1 MRTEIPRAAERSLR
15 LKDLDA
21 VVVGGGPA
29 GLAVSQ
35 QLGARGLS
43 SVVLERGERAG
54 WTWRHLYDSLRL
66 HTGKHLSSLPGMPF
80 PRRTPLFPS
89 RLEFVEYLDSYA
101 ARFRLPVHTGVE
113 ATGLRQEDG
122 GWLVETSYG
131 EYRAKAVVVATG
143 IASEPKLPE
152 FDGMSSYG
160 GQMSH
165 SSEYRAPDQ
174 SPARS
179 ILIVGIGNSGAE
191 IASELAEAG
200 RDVTLSVRSGANIIP
215 RSIVGIPTQ
224 YFGWL
229 LSALPS
235 ALQRRVT
242 RELSRLGDLVRPGS
256 ARLPRKRA
264 PDSCQDVPV
273 IGRRIL
279 DLIGAGRVKKRP
291 GIAEMNTHGV
301 RFLDGESWT
310 GDAIVLATG
319 YRGAIEWMGRYGDR
333 DECGFGERRDRV
345 RSSRH
350 AGLYFMG
357 HNYDGRGG
365 LYNIR
370 IDAKRVARLVSES
383 HTRR

>member
-1 MRTEIPRAAERSLR
+1 M
-15 LKDLDA
+15 
-21 VVVGGGPA
+21 VVGGGPA

-89 RLEFVEYLDSYA
+89 RLEFVAYLESYA
-101 ARFRLPVHTGVE
+101 ARFRLPVRTGVE
-113 ATGLRQEDG
+113 ARGLRQEEG
-122 GWLVETSYG
+122 EWLVETSNG
-131 EYRAKAVVVATG
+131 EYRAKVVVVATG

-165 SSEYRAPDQ
+165 SSEYRAPDR

-215 RSIVGIPTQ
+215 RSIAGIPTQ

-291 GIAEMNTHGV
+291 GIAEMN
-301 RFLDGESWT
+301 
-310 GDAIVLATG
+310 DARRPLPGWRV
-319 YRGAIEWMGRYGDR
+319 MDR
-333 DECGFGERRDRV
+333 
-345 RSSRH
+345 
-350 AGLYFMG
+350 
-357 HNYDGRGG
+357 
-365 LYNIR
+365 
-370 IDAKRVARLVSES
+370 
-383 HTRR
+383 

>member
-1 MRTEIPRAAERSLR
+1 M
-15 LKDLDA
+15 
-21 VVVGGGPA
+21 
-29 GLAVSQ
+29 
-35 QLGARGLS
+35 
-43 SVVLERGERAG
+43 
-54 WTWRHLYDSLRL
+54 
-66 HTGKHLSSLPGMPF
+66 
-80 PRRTPLFPS
+80 FPS

-113 ATGLRQEDG
+113 ATGLRQEEG

-152 FDGMSSYG
+152 FIGMSSYG

-215 RSIVGIPTQ
+215 RSVVGIPTQ

-333 DECGFGERRDRV
+333 DECGFGERRRQGAE
-345 RSSRH
+345 R
-350 AGLYFMG
+350 
-357 HNYDGRGG
+357 RGTRG
-365 LYNIR
+365 CTLWATTTT
-370 IDAKRVARLVSES
+370 DEVAFTISASMPNGWLDLSLKVMPGGSLRTTKGQRPKPCA
-383 HTRR
+383 TRWEWFS